1 MSEVTISKSPHLI
14 ARSRLRFRAPIGVP
28 NGARLMESG
37 VPIYLAK
44 LLLHRGVTLLP
55 SQIGEGALG
64 FALSG
69 SKRRM
74 DRVRLCPTT
83 VLQTFRSHNHIAPR
97 NRQRQGIFVDGFG
110 A

>member
-1 MSEVTISKSPHLI
+1 MDKSPHLI
-14 ARSRLRFRAPIGVP
+14 ARSRLRFRAPFRVP

-37 VPIYLAK
+37 VPIYLEQVTPAPGGDASTTSDW
-44 LLLHRGVTLLP
+44 RGAP
-55 SQIGEGALG
+55 G

-83 VLQTFRSHNHIAPR
+83 VLQTFRSHDHSAPR
-97 NRQRQGIFVDGFG
+97 NRQRQGLFVDGFG